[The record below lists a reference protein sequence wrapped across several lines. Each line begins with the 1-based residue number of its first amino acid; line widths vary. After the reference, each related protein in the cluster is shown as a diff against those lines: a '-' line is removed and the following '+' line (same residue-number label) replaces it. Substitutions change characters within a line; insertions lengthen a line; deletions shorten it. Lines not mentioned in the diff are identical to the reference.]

1 MPFMHRALIV
11 MGLVSLLIGG
21 VCAADIKLDMDLMQT
36 IEDTN
41 LSMASNI
48 ALKDAEKSKADAA
61 ELHRMFTQVESHFV
75 AKGDAADAVALS
87 RKSKDLAGE
96 IVKSVD
102 SRQFDQAAEMAGSI
116 SRTCKACHNFY
127 KHS

>member
-1 MPFMHRALIV
+1 MRKTLIV
-11 MGLVSLLIGG
+11 MSLVTLVVGG
-21 VCAADIKLDMDLMQT
+21 VRAADIKLDMDLMQT

-41 LSMASNI
+41 LSLASNI
-48 ALKDAEKSKADAA
+48 ALKDAQKAKADAA
-61 ELHRMFTQVESHFV
+61 ELHRMFAQVESHFV
-75 AKGDAADAVALS
+75 AKGDAADAVDLS

-102 SRQFDQAAEMAGSI
+102 SKEFDQAAEQAGNI